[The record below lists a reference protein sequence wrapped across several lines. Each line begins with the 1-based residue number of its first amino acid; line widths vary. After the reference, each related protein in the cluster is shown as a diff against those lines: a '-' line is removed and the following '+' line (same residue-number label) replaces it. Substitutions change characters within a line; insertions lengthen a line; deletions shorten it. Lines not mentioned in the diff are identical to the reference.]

1 MSTLDDVRRL
11 ATALPQVEE
20 STSYGSPAFRV
31 GGKVFATVRGARRAE
46 IVDRLVGLGAEILV
60 AWCHDVGEREALI
73 AARPDRFFTTDHYRD
88 HPSVLVRLETVDDDD
103 LRELL
108 EDAWDA
114 RAPQSLHPGE

>member
-11 ATALPQVEE
+11 ATALPEVEE
-20 STSYGSPAFRV
+20 STSYGSPAFRAA
-31 GGKVFATVRGARRAE
+31 GKVFATVRGPRRAE
-46 IVDRLVGLGAEILV
+46 VREGLVEDGEEILV
-60 AWCHDVGEREALI
+60 AWCRDVGDREERI
-73 AARPDRFFTTDHYRD
+73 AAEPSVFFTTDHYRD
-88 HPSVLVRLETVDDDD
+88 HPSVLARLGRIQEDA